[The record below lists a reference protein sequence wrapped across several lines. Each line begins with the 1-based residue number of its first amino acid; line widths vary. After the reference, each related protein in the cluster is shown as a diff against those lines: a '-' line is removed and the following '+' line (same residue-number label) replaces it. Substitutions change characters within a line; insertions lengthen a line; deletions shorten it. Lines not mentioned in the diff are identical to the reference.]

1 MMDSHGQKISH
12 LEPQIHLR
20 ILCICLKK
28 PFGNIHKGEFF
39 ITHDGGLSFTVK
51 SLLSG
56 ALPTFTF
63 SKIGFANEGVSIAIY
78 YAETAKYLLK
88 TTDGWQTQSNIVAT
102 PEYFG
107 GDMFIFINSS
117 IVVSSRYCIY
127 RSSDLGNSWIP
138 VYYSKQG
145 NFLDHGNGKISFFLH
160 RIQCSHLLTG
170 VCHGNTGL
178 IHQKI

>member
-1 MMDSHGQKISH
+1 
-12 LEPQIHLR
+12 
-20 ILCICLKK
+20 LCICLKK
-28 PFGNIHKGEFF
+28 TFAGTSTKGEFF

-88 TTDGWQTQSNIVAT
+88 TTDGWQTQSNILAP

-107 GDMFIFINSS
+107 GDMFYLHRLINCCQFPLLYLS
-117 IVVSSRYCIY
+117 IIRSWKFMDTGILLKTGKFSR
-127 RSSDLGNSWIP
+127 SWEREDI
-138 VYYSKQG
+138 
-145 NFLDHGNGKISFFLH
+145 LFFLIGFSVH
-160 RIQCSHLLTG
+160 IF
-170 VCHGNTGL
+170 
-178 IHQKI
+178 